1 MRHAGFLIGSILFI
15 AMNAGAQINA
25 ANTAPAEP
33 FSQVSLLT
41 PAENSF
47 NFPALPAPE
56 GLITAT
62 PPALTNVE
70 ADPPQYVQSV
80 YETYRWQAYVG
91 YEYLRFYEVP
101 AITKNSNGFM
111 YSMVYYL
118 KDWIGLDG
126 ELNATHLNQ
135 YNTGG
140 WFLMGGGGPRFRWS
154 APRGLEVWGHVMGGY
169 SHFTPQT
176 AFGNDHA
183 PAFEVG
189 GGVDLAAHRGRL
201 SYRVEADMV
210 GTRYFSTYQ
219 YSPKVSVGVVFKF

>member
-41 PAENSF
+41 PSENSF
-47 NFPALPAPE
+47 NFPVLPAPE

-62 PPALTNVE
+62 PRALTNVE
-70 ADPPQYVQSV
+70 ADPTQYVQSV

-126 ELNATHLNQ
+126 ELNATHLSQ

-140 WFLMGGGGPRFRWS
+140 WFLLGAGGPRFRWS
-154 APRGLEVWGHVMGGY
+154 APRGMEVWGHVMGGY
-169 SHFTPQT
+169 SHFKPET
-176 AFGNDHA
+176 AFGADHA

-189 GGVDLAAHRGRL
+189 GGVDIAAHRGRL

>member
-1 MRHAGFLIGSILFI
+1 MRHAAFLIGSVLFI
-15 AMNAGAQINA
+15 AINAGAQVNV
-25 ANTAPAEP
+25 ANTAPVDT

-41 PAENSF
+41 PAGNSF
-47 NFPALPAPE
+47 NLPALPAPAS
-56 GLITAT
+56 LIASTPAT
-62 PPALTNVE
+62 GTSVE

-91 YEYLRFYEVP
+91 YEFTRFYEVP
-101 AITKNSNGFM
+101 AITKNTNGFM

-135 YNTGG
+135 FNTGG
-140 WFLMGGGGPRFRWS
+140 WLLVGAGGPRFRWS
-154 APRGLEVWGHVMGGY
+154 APRGLEVWGHAMGGY

-189 GGVDLAAHRGRL
+189 GGVDLNAHRGRL
-201 SYRVEADMV
+201 SYRVEADML
-210 GTRYFSTYQ
+210 GTRYFNTYQ
-219 YSPKVSVGVVFKF
+219 YSPKVSVGVVIKF

>member
-25 ANTAPAEP
+25 ANAAPAEP

-62 PPALTNVE
+62 RPALASVD
-70 ADPPQYVQSV
+70 ADPTQYVQSV

-126 ELNATHLNQ
+126 ELNATHLSQ

-140 WFLMGGGGPRFRWS
+140 WFLLGAGGPRFRWS

-169 SHFTPQT
+169 SHFKPETS
-176 AFGNDHA
+176 FGADHA

-189 GGVDLAAHRGRL
+189 GGVDIAAHRGRL

-219 YSPKVSVGVVFKF
+219 YSPKVSAGVVFKF

>member
-1 MRHAGFLIGSILFI
+1 
-15 AMNAGAQINA
+15 
-25 ANTAPAEP
+25 
-33 FSQVSLLT
+33 
-41 PAENSF
+41 
-47 NFPALPAPE
+47 
-56 GLITAT
+56 
-62 PPALTNVE
+62 VE

-126 ELNATHLNQ
+126 ELNATHLSQ

-140 WFLMGGGGPRFRWS
+140 WFLLGAGGPRFRWS

-169 SHFTPQT
+169 SHFKPET
-176 AFGNDHA
+176 AFGADHA

-189 GGVDLAAHRGRL
+189 GGVDIAAHRGRL

>member
-41 PAENSF
+41 PSENSF
-47 NFPALPAPE
+47 NFPVLPAPE

-62 PPALTNVE
+62 PRALTNVE
-70 ADPPQYVQSV
+70 ADPTQYVQSV

-140 WFLMGGGGPRFRWS
+140 WFLLGAGGPRF
-154 APRGLEVWGHVMGGY
+154 
-169 SHFTPQT
+169 
-176 AFGNDHA
+176 
-183 PAFEVG
+183 
-189 GGVDLAAHRGRL
+189 
-201 SYRVEADMV
+201 
-210 GTRYFSTYQ
+210 
-219 YSPKVSVGVVFKF
+219 

>member
-41 PAENSF
+41 PSENSF
-47 NFPALPAPE
+47 NFPVLPAPE

-62 PPALTNVE
+62 PRALTNVE
-70 ADPPQYVQSV
+70 ADPTQYVQSV

-140 WFLMGGGGPRFRWS
+140 WFLLGAGGPRFRWS
-154 APRGLEVWGHVMGGY
+154 APRGMEVWGHVMGGY
-169 SHFTPQT
+169 SHFKPETS
-176 AFGNDHA
+176 FGADHA

-189 GGVDLAAHRGRL
+189 GGVDIAAHRGRL

>member
-41 PAENSF
+41 PSENSF
-47 NFPALPAPE
+47 NFPVLPAPE

-62 PPALTNVE
+62 PRALTNVE
-70 ADPPQYVQSV
+70 ADPTQYVQSV

-140 WFLMGGGGPRFRWS
+140 WFLLGAGGPRFRWS
-154 APRGLEVWGHVMGGY
+154 APRGMEVWGHVMGGY
-169 SHFTPQT
+169 SHFKPET
-176 AFGNDHA
+176 AFGADHA

-189 GGVDLAAHRGRL
+189 GGVDIAAHRGRL

>member
-1 MRHAGFLIGSILFI
+1 MRNAGFLIGSILFI

-56 GLITAT
+56 GLIIAT

-101 AITKNSNGFM
+101 AIAKNSNGFM

-135 YNTGG
+135 YNTG
-140 WFLMGGGGPRFRWS
+140 
-154 APRGLEVWGHVMGGY
+154 
-169 SHFTPQT
+169 
-176 AFGNDHA
+176 
-183 PAFEVG
+183 
-189 GGVDLAAHRGRL
+189 
-201 SYRVEADMV
+201 
-210 GTRYFSTYQ
+210 
-219 YSPKVSVGVVFKF
+219 

>member
-41 PAENSF
+41 PSENSF
-47 NFPALPAPE
+47 NFPVLPAPE

-62 PPALTNVE
+62 PRALTNVE
-70 ADPPQYVQSV
+70 ADPTQYVQSV

-126 ELNATHLNQ
+126 ELNATHLSQ

-140 WFLMGGGGPRFRWS
+140 WFLLGAGGPRFRWS

-169 SHFTPQT
+169 SHFKPETS
-176 AFGNDHA
+176 FGADHA

-189 GGVDLAAHRGRL
+189 GGVDIAAHRGRL

>member
-25 ANTAPAEP
+25 ANTAPAGA

-41 PAENSF
+41 PSENSF

-126 ELNATHLNQ
+126 ELNATHLSQ

-140 WFLMGGGGPRFRWS
+140 WFLLGAGGPRFRWS

-169 SHFTPQT
+169 SHFKPET
-176 AFGNDHA
+176 AFGADHA

-189 GGVDLAAHRGRL
+189 GGVDIAAHRGRL

>member
-25 ANTAPAEP
+25 ANTAPADP
-33 FSQVSLLT
+33 FPQVSLLT
-41 PAENSF
+41 PAGSSF

-126 ELNATHLNQ
+126 ELNATHLSQ

-140 WFLMGGGGPRFRWS
+140 
-154 APRGLEVWGHVMGGY
+154 
-169 SHFTPQT
+169 
-176 AFGNDHA
+176 
-183 PAFEVG
+183 
-189 GGVDLAAHRGRL
+189 
-201 SYRVEADMV
+201 
-210 GTRYFSTYQ
+210 
-219 YSPKVSVGVVFKF
+219 